1 MIRNT
6 ENGIAELSSNSGWDK
21 FVFTLYKCLWEIYEC
36 PSLMKGKQV
45 GKTELS
51 SFEYQTA
58 QEKDNIE
65 SIKTKLESTHSL
77 NNSQK

>member
-1 MIRNT
+1 M
-6 ENGIAELSSNSGWDK
+6 
-21 FVFTLYKCLWEIYEC
+21 YEC
-36 PSLMKGKQV
+36 SSLMKGKQV

-51 SFEYQTA
+51 SFDYQTV

-65 SIKTKLESTHSL
+65 SIKTKLESTPL